1 MIFPASRNLPIGL
14 SLVLGV
20 PADGVYDVPFVNE
33 MNGIGVN
40 ETPCKRVFVAPVTS
54 VVNDEL
60 ELASVTDTNLLSVV
74 VA

>member
-1 MIFPASRNLPIGL
+1 MGL

-54 VVNDEL
+54 VVKDEL
-60 ELASVTDTNLLSVV
+60 EPASITVTILLSVV